1 VVVVVVVVVVP
12 FCSGSCCSSLF
23 SRVLLAVAAGG
34 RRNSND
40 KDSILHPQKPFVVP
54 HFQFPCNKIVK
65 ALLDERHVETTSPN
79 GLL

>member
-1 VVVVVVVVVVP
+1 MVVVVVP
-12 FCSGSCCSSLF
+12 LLQRFLLSSLF

-79 GLL
+79 GLH